1 MKERVT
7 LTLDNELLKEVDT
20 RVDGYNIKNRSHA
33 VELLLKESLG
43 NIGIKKAIILAGGS
57 KNNLVKSLFKV
68 RNKPLI
74 MHNIELLKKYKIK
87 DIIIAVDAY
96 SAKIKNVLENGK
108 DINIL
113 YLEEK
118 KPLGTAGPLKLAK
131 LYLKET
137 FIVCNADE
145 LKNIDLD
152 DIYKFHK
159 KNNALITIALTTSK
173 ETKEYGVV
181 RMKGN
186 KIIEFFEKPKKHVS
200 NLINAGLYI
209 MEPSII
215 DKIPEGFAMMERDL
229 FPQVAKEGRL
239 YGYTFDGQWFDINTN
254 NDLEI
259 ASKEW
264 EDIQ

>member
-7 LTLDNELLKEVDT
+7 LTLDKELLKEVDA
-20 RVDGYNIKNRSHA
+20 RIDGYNIKNRSHA
-33 VELLLKESLG
+33 VELLLRASLG
-43 NIGIKKAIILAGGS
+43 NVGIKKAIILAGGT
-57 KNNLVKSLFKV
+57 KNNIKPLLKIHNKSL
-68 RNKPLI
+68 I
-74 MHNIELLKKYKIK
+74 QHNIDLLRKYKVN
-87 DIIIAVDAY
+87 DIIIATDSY
-96 SAKIKNVLENGK
+96 GLKEKLGTGK
-108 DINIL
+108 DFDVNIS
-113 YLEEK
+113 YIEEK

-152 DIYKFHK
+152 DIYNFHK

-173 ETKEYGVV
+173 ETKDYGVV
-181 RMKGN
+181 KMKGN

-209 MEPSII
+209 MEPGVI

-229 FPQVAKEGRL
+229 FPLIAKEGRL
-239 YGYTFDGQWFDINTN
+239 YGYTFDGQWFNTSSN
-254 NDLEI
+254 EDMEV
-259 ASKEW
+259 ASREW
-264 EDIQ
+264 EDIR